1 MSGNSSGE
9 PSGADVFVP
18 RSQIFTSDEVTRS
31 LRRMA
36 HEILEHH
43 DTTDAIVVIG
53 LQTGGIAFATAI
65 AEQLVDLG
73 ATRVDTGTL
82 DVAYWRDDAHVRPLV
97 DATSTAIPG
106 ELTDRVVVLVD
117 DVLFTGRTIRA
128 ALNALSEWGRPRVIE
143 LAVMVDR
150 GHRELPIRPD
160 YVGKNL
166 PTSAREAVLAT
177 LDGVWIGVEG
187 DS

>member
-1 MSGNSSGE
+1 MTGTSSE
-9 PSGADVFVP
+9 QPSTATEFVP
-18 RSQIFTSDEVTRS
+18 RSQVLSADEVARS
-31 LRRMA
+31 LRRMS

-43 DTTDAIVVIG
+43 ANESIVVIG
-53 LQTGGIAFATAI
+53 LQTGGIPFADVI
-65 AEQLVDLG
+65 AGQLTGLG
-73 ATRVDTGTL
+73 APAVSSGTL
-82 DVAYWRDDAHVRPLV
+82 DVAYWRDDTHVRPLV

-106 ELTDRVVVLVD
+106 DLTDRVVVLVD

-166 PTSAREAVLAT
+166 PTSPSESVLAT
-177 LDGVWIGVEG
+177 LEGVWIGVEVAQ
-187 DS
+187 